1 MREVIRSSSN
11 QIVKL
16 IRKVHGRH
24 KGDESVYI
32 EGSRIVEDCLLSGS
46 TCEYLIS
53 SERKLPL
60 ALEFIQRF
68 GISEERLYV
77 LDDQLFEKVSSTV
90 NSQGIGM
97 IVRAPM
103 LNDVMISSGA
113 NDIYCVLDDV
123 QDPGNVGTIIRMAD
137 AFAFTAV
144 IITGGTA
151 DPFGEKALRASMGSA
166 WHIPVINYSEEALLV
181 KELNESGITTLG
193 MHLKGDLLDDAEL
206 ELPCAFFIG
215 NEGRGL
221 GEGVSS
227 RLTKLI
233 KIPMPGKAE
242 SLNAASA
249 ASVIGYE
256 LRKRR
261 DLTL

>member
-1 MREVIRSSSN
+1 MPDIIKSAENS
-11 QIVKL
+11 IVKL
-16 IRKVHGRH
+16 IRKVHDR
-24 KGDESVYI
+24 KKSDELVYI
-32 EGSRIVEDCLLSGS
+32 EGLRIVEDCLLSGGQCS
-46 TCEYLIS
+46 NLIC
-53 SERKLPL
+53 SEDKLSVAQDLIRKYNIPSGLL
-60 ALEFIQRF
+60 
-68 GISEERLYV
+68 SV
-77 LDDQLFEKVSSTV
+77 LDNKLFDRISSTV
-90 NSQGIGM
+90 NSQGIAM
-97 IVRAPM
+97 IAKVPQLRDS
-103 LNDVMISSGA
+103 LIVTGDK
-113 NDIYCVLDDV
+113 DIYCVLDNV
-123 QDPGNVGTIIRMAD
+123 QDPGNVGTVIRMAD

-151 DPFGEKALRASMGSA
+151 DPFGEKALRASMGSS
-166 WHIPVINYSEEALLV
+166 WHIPIISYSDESRLV
-181 KELNESGITTLG
+181 DELGNSGITSLG
-193 MHLKGDLLDDAEL
+193 MHLKGETLDDASL

-221 GEGVSS
+221 GEEVSS
-227 RLTKLI
+227 KLTKLV